1 MTNHKNTINR
11 IANTHV
17 LFFALFGISAKAIA
31 QDYTCP
37 VNAIERDQRVRDM
50 SNIMETDVNVITALT
65 GYKSYEEAQLYCDQ
79 TSELPTA

>member
-11 IANTHV
+11 IANTIV

-37 VNAIERDQRVRDM
+37 VNAIERDQRVFDM
-50 SNIMETDVNVITALT
+50 NNILERRERHYSSHWIQVIR
-65 GYKSYEEAQLYCDQ
+65 
-79 TSELPTA
+79 